1 MGRQLHIA
9 RIYKIELEYGGLC
22 GDETVAFRRLIDL
35 LDIETQRQS
44 DADDYYEI
52 ERDEL
57 EYLRDILD
65 CKHRLYEENAEAI
78 GEILSEAGTTRER
91 MVAALDVMI
100 TESDQSDSLV
110 HIFCD

>member
-1 MGRQLHIA
+1 MSRQLHIA

-35 LDIETQRQS
+35 LEIETRLQS

-57 EYLRDILD
+57 EHLRAILD
-65 CKHRLYEENAEAI
+65 CEHRLYDENAEAI
-78 GEILSEAGTTRER
+78 EEILSEAGTTRER
-91 MVAALDVMI
+91 MTAALDVMI
-100 TESDQSDSLV
+100 TGSDQSDSLV